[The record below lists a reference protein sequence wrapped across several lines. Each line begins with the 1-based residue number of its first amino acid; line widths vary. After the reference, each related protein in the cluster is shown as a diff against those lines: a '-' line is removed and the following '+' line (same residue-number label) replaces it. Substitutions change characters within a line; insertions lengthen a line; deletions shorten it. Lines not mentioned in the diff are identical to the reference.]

1 MNTQDRSSGGQRL
14 CFIVTSHDPLSY
26 ELRDSLVEPAIHDT
40 GLLVIRSDSIEYG
53 DRLSSA
59 IWSAIERSAV
69 MLAVVTTQSPHVYYE
84 LGIAHGI
91 GVPTLVLVREGL
103 ELPVDTSGFEILIFG
118 ENGPDRAIVAAKL
131 DEMLAAKAVA

>member
-1 MNTQDRSSGGQRL
+1 MNTQNQSSGGQRL
-14 CFIVTSHDPLSY
+14 CFIVTSHDPLAY
-26 ELRDSLVEPAIHDT
+26 DLRDSVVEPASHDA
-40 GLLVIRSDSIEYG
+40 GLLVIRSDSIEHG

-69 MLAVVTTQSPHVYYE
+69 MLAVATAQSPHIYYE

-103 ELPVDTSGFEILIFG
+103 ELPIDTSGFEILTFG
-118 ENGPDRAIVAAKL
+118 DNGPDRAAVTAKL
-131 DEMLAAKAVA
+131 KEMLAAKAVA